1 MSNPIALI
9 VEDDADLAN
18 IFAEAL
24 QAARYDTD
32 IIRTGDRAMARLK
45 TGMPDVVVLD
55 LHLPG
60 ESGMEI
66 LKQIRAD
73 AHLARTRVI
82 VASADPVMAESLN
95 DQADLVLIKPISFSQ
110 LRDLANRLNPQ
121 AAASA

>member
-9 VEDDADLAN
+9 VEDDDDLAN

-24 QAARYDTD
+24 QAAKYDTEV
-32 IIRTGDRAMARLK
+32 IRTGDRAMARLK
-45 TGMPDVVVLD
+45 TVMPDVVVLD

-60 ESGMEI
+60 VSGMEI

-73 AHLARTRVI
+73 AHLAQTRVI

-110 LRDLANRLNPQ
+110 LRDLATRLYPPP
-121 AAASA
+121 AASA

>member
-1 MSNPIALI
+1 MSNPIAWI
-9 VEDDADLAN
+9 VEDDGDLAN

-24 QAARYDTD
+24 QAAKYDTD
-32 IIRTGDRAMARLK
+32 IIRTGDRALARLA
-45 TGMPDVVVLD
+45 TVTPDVVVLD

-60 ESGMEI
+60 ASGMEI

-73 AHLARTRVI
+73 ARLARTRVI
-82 VASADPVMAESLN
+82 IASADPIMAESLN

>member
-1 MSNPIALI
+1 MSNPIAWI
-9 VEDDADLAN
+9 VEDDDDLAN